1 MRIVHNDEVCEVSA
15 DDFWSLRMDTGFDRF
30 IAEGD
35 KQIWSLLSEA
45 EEPAAPTARWRSA
58 AAHSS
63 TSRRIPC
70 RRGCAARSAAAP
82 TSRSR

>member
-15 DDFWSLRMDTGFDRF
+15 DDFWSLRMDIGFDRF

-45 EEPAAPTARWRSA
+45 EE
-58 AAHSS
+58 
-63 TSRRIPC
+63 RRRR
-70 RRGCAARSAAAP
+70 RRGEACGGTRSQLQGEPVPSWLRGASAAAP

>member
-15 DDFWSLRMDTGFDRF
+15 DDFWSLRMDTGFDHF

-45 EEPAAPTARWRSA
+45 EEPAAKLGHRQKLGAIFGSFFFLD
-58 AAHSS
+58 
-63 TSRRIPC
+63 RI
-70 RRGCAARSAAAP
+70 RLGSNAGGMK
-82 TSRSR
+82 